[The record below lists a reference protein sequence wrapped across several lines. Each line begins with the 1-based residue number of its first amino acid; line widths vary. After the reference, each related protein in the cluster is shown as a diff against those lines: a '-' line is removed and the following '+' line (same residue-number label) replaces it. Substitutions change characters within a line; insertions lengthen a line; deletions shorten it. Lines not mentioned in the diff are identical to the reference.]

1 MMMPGQ
7 PAFRPA
13 PEPVSRSAAW
23 NKPEGDLPMSTS
35 HVATNHG
42 PAPSPI
48 ALRPGEGEALWFMDF
63 LATIKASAEETGGR
77 VAVILHSGP
86 KDSGSPLHVHH
97 RESEWFYVLDGEL
110 IVWVGGQ
117 VVRAPAGSFVFG
129 PQGTPHTFT
138 VSSPGG
144 ARFLLVTEPA
154 GFEGFMRSCAEPAQS
169 LTLPP
174 RPSVPPDPGR
184 MTAIAAEYGLDILGP
199 PGIPS

>member
-1 MMMPGQ
+1 
-7 PAFRPA
+7 
-13 PEPVSRSAAW
+13 
-23 NKPEGDLPMSTS
+23 MSTR
-35 HVATNHG
+35 HVAANHG

-77 VAVILHSGP
+77 AAVIHHYGP

-117 VVRAPAGSFVFG
+117 VVRAPQGSFVFG
-129 PQGTPHTFT
+129 PKDMPHTFM
-138 VSSPGG
+138 VSAPEG

-154 GFEGFMRSCAEPAQS
+154 GFESFMRSSAEPARA

-174 RPSVPPDPGR
+174 PPSAPPDVERLG
-184 MTAIAAEYGLDILGP
+184 ALAAEYGIDILGP
-199 PGIPS
+199 PGIPTWRSPNAPQHRGCPA